1 MRYLHLWLIIEAL
14 ADSKLYGKVIRGYR
28 ENADARRGKDQ
39 LFQTNDF
46 ANLLGGKFFS
56 NFETEHHTKLETW
69 ASFGNELSHIGI
81 KGKCPHLDYIRGT
94 MNPNDDPEE
103 TPTPRKV
110 KKMMPKTPTNR
121 AKTVYTTVTADQVT
135 GERDPE

>member
-1 MRYLHLWLIIEAL
+1 
-14 ADSKLYGKVIRGYR
+14 
-28 ENADARRGKDQ
+28 
-39 LFQTNDF
+39 
-46 ANLLGGKFFS
+46 
-56 NFETEHHTKLETW
+56 
-69 ASFGNELSHIGI
+69 
-81 KGKCPHLDYIRGT
+81 

-110 KKMMPKTPTNR
+110 KKMMPKTPTTNR

>member
-39 LFQTNDF
+39 LFQTDEF
-46 ANLLGGKFFS
+46 ANFLGGKFFS

-81 KGKCPHLDYIRGT
+81 KGKVGWKGRFGQIWFHA
-94 MNPNDDPEE
+94 E
-103 TPTPRKV
+103 
-110 KKMMPKTPTNR
+110 
-121 AKTVYTTVTADQVT
+121 
-135 GERDPE
+135 